1 MDILAEA
8 LEGDVTEDGSIPAG
22 FLFASVKN
30 VGGAIASVNGVP
42 LPAGEAKSYPF
53 IGKGYKAIAYQVN
66 GSTLRIMKVI

>member
-8 LEGDVTEDGSIPAG
+8 LEENVTEDGTMSAG

-30 VGGAIASVNGVP
+30 VGSSVATVNGVP
-42 LPAGEAKSYPF
+42 LAAGEAKSYPF
-53 IGKGYKAIAYQVN
+53 IGKGYKAIPYQVN